1 MQQEQERTPSLR
13 EALGEMKTFLVLWA
27 GQLVSGLGSGLT
39 GFALPVWIYER
50 TGSVEQFGLLF
61 FAALAP
67 AILLSPVAGAM
78 VDRWDRRRVLIWSD
92 AGAALMTLCI
102 AALVVTGTFEP
113 WHFVLIS
120 LASASIGAF
129 QDPAFT
135 AATAMLVPR
144 EHYPRAIGMWQVV
157 GSFTHIVTPLLAGVL
172 VTQIGLRGVL
182 MIDFATFLVAVGTLL
197 FIRIPAPPRSDA
209 GGPRRSILRDAAYG
223 FTYIRTRPGLFWL
236 LVSFAVINFWGGFIT
251 PLVQPLILAF
261 STPDRLGIVVSVAGV
276 GSLLGGLLMGAWGGP
291 KNRVLGIAAVA
302 GWGGVCVALMG
313 LRPSMALIALA
324 LFLFSLSAP
333 ILVGSSSAIWM
344 GKTPPDVLG
353 RVFAIRRMMAISTM
367 PLAVLLAGP
376 LAQRVFEP
384 MLMPGGALAGSV
396 GAVIGVGPGRG
407 IGLMFIVLG
416 ALSLLT
422 AVGMYLVPSIRNIER
437 DLPDAA
443 PPRPMQPPPPP
454 EPSEPVPAAAGA

>member
-1 MQQEQERTPSLR
+1 MEQEQTPPLR
-13 EALGEMKTFLVLWA
+13 VALAEMKTFLVLWA

-39 GFALPVWIYER
+39 AFALPVWIYER

-67 AILLSPVAGAM
+67 TLLLSPVAGAM
-78 VDRWDRRRVLIWSD
+78 VDRWDRRQVLIWSD

-102 AALVVTGTFEP
+102 AALVLTGTFQT
-113 WHFVLIS
+113 WHFVLIA
-120 LASASIGAF
+120 LAGACIGAF

-144 EHYPRAIGMWQVV
+144 QHYPRAIGMWQVV
-157 GSFTHIVTPLLAGVL
+157 GSFSHIVTPLLAGVL
-172 VTQIGLRGVL
+172 VTQIGLEGVL
-182 MIDFATFLVAVGTLL
+182 MIDFATFVVAMGTLF
-197 FIRIPAPPRSDA
+197 FIRIPAPPESGAA
-209 GGPRRSILRDAAYG
+209 GPKRSILRDAAYG

-236 LVSFAVINFWGGFIT
+236 LVGFAVINFWGGFIT

-291 KNRVLGIAAVA
+291 RNRILGIVGVA

-313 LRPSMALIALA
+313 LRPSIALIALA

-344 GKTPPDVLG
+344 RKTPADVLG

-384 MLMPGGALAGSV
+384 LLMPGGALAGSV
-396 GAVIGVGPGRG
+396 GAVMGVGPGRG
-407 IGLMFIVLG
+407 IGLMFVLLG
-416 ALSLLT
+416 AASVLT
-422 AVGMYLVPSIRNIER
+422 AVAMYLAPSIRHVER
-437 DLPDAA
+437 DVPDA
-443 PPRPMQPPPPP
+443 PRPAPPP